1 MRAGRAL
8 AAVIELRVCLFWR
21 RLRGSGGL
29 AEGIATAA
37 LFLVAIPMSLVFAA
51 LVGAGSYRAAR
62 AGTGPQVQVAVAS
75 VFFGLWQAWT
85 AVSLSLNDRDGLDL
99 RRFLVYPVPPGRIYF
114 FGLASGI
121 VGDPMAVFWLVL
133 LCGQFVGA
141 ALGRPGTWLLAL
153 AVAIA
158 LFAVATVLLVALLQ
172 ELLARLLSHRRVRE
186 LTIAAAAL
194 AIPILLLAAA
204 SGPGGAHDAV
214 RLALR
219 MRWIFFPPA
228 LSAAAASHFYS
239 GDLAGGLPF
248 LALLALAAT
257 VTGWAAFRLALA
269 GAMSGGEGAV
279 AAPPPRRSGAGWR
292 LGRGRF
298 AALVEKE
305 AKYLLRH
312 PLARV
317 YALILPA
324 FAALIAWKVA
334 PAIPAE
340 AGDVVRA
347 LPLLG
352 FVLYDHLVLQIFWLN
367 GFGWERGGM
376 RAYCL
381 APLSLEDV
389 LAAKNLTLYV
399 FSLGVLAASAAVML
413 AVGGSPPAWALA
425 AAVTLHAALAPVLY
439 GLGNLVAIVNP
450 RAAPFGVQ
458 RGGSLPNLS
467 GLAGMAILSGACSV
481 LALPVLVA
489 LRFEAP
495 WLVPA
500 SWAAAGLVGLMVY
513 RRTLPAAAE
522 LLERRRE
529 QVLSVVCGDDA

>member
-1 MRAGRAL
+1 MSAGGIL
-8 AAVIELRVCLFWR
+8 AAVIELRIRLFWH
-21 RLRGSGGL
+21 RLRGRGGL

-37 LFLVAIPMSLVFAA
+37 LFLLAIPMSLVFAA
-51 LVGAGSYRAAR
+51 LVGAGSYQAAR
-62 AGTGPQVQVAVAS
+62 AGRGPQVEATVAG

-99 RRFLVYPVPPGRIYF
+99 RRFLVYPVPTGRIYL

-121 VGDPMAVFWLVL
+121 AGDPMAVFWVVL

-141 ALGRPGTWLLAL
+141 ALGRPGTWLAAL
-153 AVAIA
+153 AADQV
-158 LFAVATVLLVALLQ
+158 LFAAATVFLVALVQ
-172 ELLARLLSHRRVRE
+172 ELLAHILRSRRVRE
-186 LTIAAAAL
+186 VAIVAAAL
-194 AIPILLLAAA
+194 AIPLLLLAAA
-204 SGPGGAHDAV
+204 SGPGGVRDALQLVV
-214 RLALR
+214 RL
-219 MRWIFFPPA
+219 RWIFFPPA

-239 GDLAGGLPF
+239 GEIVAGLPY
-248 LALLALAAT
+248 LVLLAVATAA
-257 VTGWAAFRLALA
+257 TGWAAFRLGLA

-279 AAPPPRRSGAGWR
+279 AAPRRTRPRWR

-298 AALVEKE
+298 GALVEKE

-317 YALILPA
+317 YVLILPA
-324 FAALIAWKVA
+324 FAALVAWKVA

-340 AGDVVRA
+340 AGNVVRA

-376 RAYCL
+376 RAYWL
-381 APLSLEDV
+381 APLPLEDV
-389 LAAKNLTLYV
+389 LAAKNVALYG
-399 FSLGVLAASAAVML
+399 FSLAVFALSAAVMM

-425 AAVTLHAALAPVLY
+425 SALALHAALAPVLY
-439 GLGNLVAIVNP
+439 GLGNVVAILNP

-481 LALPVLVA
+481 FAVPVLVA
-489 LRFEAP
+489 LRLESP

-500 SWAAAGLVGLMVY
+500 SWTFFGFAGLFAY
-513 RRTLPAAAE
+513 WRTLPAAAE
-522 LLERRRE
+522 LLDRRRE
-529 QVLSVVCGDDA
+529 QVLAVVCGDDA